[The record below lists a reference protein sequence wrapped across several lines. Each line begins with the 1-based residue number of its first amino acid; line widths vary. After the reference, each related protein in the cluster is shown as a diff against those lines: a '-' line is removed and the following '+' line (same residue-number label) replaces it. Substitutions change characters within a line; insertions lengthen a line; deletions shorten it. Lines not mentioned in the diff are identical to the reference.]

1 VQEHTLI
8 LQFKVEAWG
17 TPEDMQRR
25 HPLGKKIDQQLQKDR
40 NGELGGGEMD
50 EEAISLY
57 FESVT
62 DPQSAVNTIVEVLR
76 GAQELEGAVVA
87 EHVPAV
93 SHAGQEDTPAG
104 WSVLWPTDYQGE
116 FRGPALSDSELDR
129 LIESAL
135 DDPSFEVIDLTA
147 PPEPWWRRWLGR
159 FRKP

>member
-1 VQEHTLI
+1 M

-25 HPLGKKIDQQLQKDR
+25 HPLGKKIDQQLEKDQ
-40 NGELGGGEMD
+40 NGELSGGEMD

-62 DPQSAVNTIVEVLR
+62 DPQRALNAIVDVLR

-87 EHVPAV
+87 QYVPAE
-93 SHAGQEDTPAG
+93 SGEGQEGTPAG
-104 WSVLWPTDYQGE
+104 WTVLWPTDYQGE
-116 FRGPALSDSELDR
+116 FRGPALTDSEYDW
-129 LIESAL
+129 LIESL
-135 DDPSFEVIDLTA
+135 DQAEMEIEVIDLTA
-147 PPEPWWRRWLGR
+147 SPEPWWRRWLGR